1 MKRVVVRIA
10 RKDLVGFL
18 KLLKQLK
25 VRVKKIESR
34 IDETAIE
41 VEENKESFV
50 KLLADLY
57 SKERRLKGVEH
68 FSRERFWLLDP
79 ESLENLIEKEITD
92 FDTMKAHLKKLSLLT
107 LFLYKKLMEG
117 ELS

>member
-1 MKRVVVRIA
+1 MKRIVVRIA
-10 RKDLVGFL
+10 RKDLTGFL

-25 VRVKKIESR
+25 IRVGRIESR

-41 VEENKESFV
+41 AEEDKESLV
-50 KLLADLY
+50 RLLADLY

-68 FSRERFWLLDP
+68 FSRERFWLFDP
-79 ESLENLIEKEITD
+79 ESLEKLIEKEVTD
-92 FDTMKAHLKKLSLLT
+92 FDTMKAYLKKLSLLT